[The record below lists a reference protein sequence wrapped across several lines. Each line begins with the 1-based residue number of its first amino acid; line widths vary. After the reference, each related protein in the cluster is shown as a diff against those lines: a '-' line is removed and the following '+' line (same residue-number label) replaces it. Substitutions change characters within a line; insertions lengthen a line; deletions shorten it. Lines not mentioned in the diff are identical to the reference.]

1 MPTFKNARPPRSAD
15 APVYNRTIVWD
26 ESLVDDEEKK
36 VFVGTTVEGVYI
48 ERRENVGQNKANVYV
63 VKMDEETVQIWG
75 STVLDD
81 YMLRGNDGEPIEKGS
96 VVRIINLGKRPGKKY
111 YDFDVQFATDEN
123 VDVDEVPPAK
133 KPVAKTTT
141 AKPAVK
147 PSVKAPKAAPV
158 EEEVDE
164 TEDGEES
171 DEDGE
176 EEEEQDFA

>member
-26 ESLVDDEEKK
+26 ESLVDDEERK
-36 VFVGTTVEGVYI
+36 VFVGTTVEGVLV

-81 YMLRGNDGEPIEKGS
+81 YMLRGNDGEEIENGS

-123 VDVDEVPPAK
+123 VDVDEVAPAK
-133 KPVAKTTT
+133 KPVAKT
-141 AKPAVK
+141 APKPAVK
-147 PSVKAPKAAPV
+147 APMKAKAAPAPV
-158 EEEVDE
+158 EEEAEDE
-164 TEDGEES
+164 SEDGEDVEEES
-171 DEDGE
+171 